1 MIQDNITLLLC
12 LFFLVISCIVYQY
25 FEIAKTKNA
34 SILYV
39 KNIQNK
45 IKEEQLILNQNNK
58 NVVKIEASEIEIDQ
72 KLKSIKTK
80 IVTLD
85 FSLKELMECITTS

>member
-1 MIQDNITLLLC
+1 MIQDNIALLFC

-25 FEIAKTKNA
+25 FEITKTKKA
-34 SILYV
+34 SLIHIE
-39 KNIQNK
+39 NIQNK
-45 IKEEQLILNQNNK
+45 ITEEQFILNQNNK
-58 NVVKIEASEIEIDQ
+58 DVVKIEESEIEINQ

-85 FSLKELMECITTS
+85 FSLKELILCIVTN